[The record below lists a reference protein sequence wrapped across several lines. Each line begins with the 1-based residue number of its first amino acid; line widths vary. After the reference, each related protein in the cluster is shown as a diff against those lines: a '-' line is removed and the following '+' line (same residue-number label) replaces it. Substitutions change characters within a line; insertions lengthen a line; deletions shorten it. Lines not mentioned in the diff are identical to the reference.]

1 MLRKLAAIALAV
13 SFVAMVTSGLMM
25 FFIEKP
31 SFTIQMHPV
40 HKLFGLLMVVAAIV
54 HLSLNFQGLKN
65 HLRNRRAAAF
75 GIVLVIALV
84 VLYGVTINNR
94 LPADLAQQMDD
105 AAARAEQRE

>member
-1 MLRKLAAIALAV
+1 
-13 SFVAMVTSGLMM
+13 MM

-31 SFTIQMHPV
+31 SFTIQMHPG
-40 HKLFGLLMVVAAIV
+40 HTLLGLLMVVAAIV

-84 VLYGVTINNR
+84 VLYGVTLNNR